1 MRRRAIALTA
11 FAAAT
16 LTPTGPAFAEN
27 DVQYWLTLVAQADVD
42 HNDAIYANAIF
53 RSQPDE
59 FDMGQRKLRLGLNHK
74 FKDGDGVAVAYTH
87 VRFYNDN
94 AADVVQHRFTQAYMF
109 PVGSLADGKVDGR
122 IQAEQIFQE
131 HASEMGLRGRARV
144 RWIKP
149 VDADKNIELT
159 LSEELFW
166 ALNTTDWGLESGFN
180 SNRAGATLRFKLN
193 DHFGIAPQY
202 IWQIA
207 HRSNR
212 EDRND
217 HVLGIVLDA
226 KF

>member
-1 MRRRAIALTA
+1 MIRPLLILAALLVPTA
-11 FAAAT
+11 AR
-16 LTPTGPAFAEN
+16 AEN
-27 DVQYWLTLVAQADVD
+27 DVQYWLTLNAETKADD
-42 HNDAIYANAIF
+42 NDTIYASAIF

-59 FDMGQRKLRLGLNHK
+59 FDLGQRQLRLGLNHR
-74 FKDGDGVAVAYTH
+74 FANGSAIAVAYTH

-94 AADVVQHRFTQAYMF
+94 AADAIQHRLTEAYIF
-109 PVGSLADGKVDGR
+109 PIGELAAGR
-122 IQAEQIFQE
+122 VEGRVQAEQIFAE
-131 HASEMGLRGRARV
+131 NYSETGHRGRARI

-149 VDADKNIELT
+149 LDANKKVELT

-166 ALNTTDWGLESGFN
+166 AFNNTAWGLSSGFN
-180 SNRAGATLRFKLN
+180 TNRAGATLRFKID

-202 IWQIA
+202 IWQVA

-217 HVLGIVLDA
+217 HVLGLVLDA